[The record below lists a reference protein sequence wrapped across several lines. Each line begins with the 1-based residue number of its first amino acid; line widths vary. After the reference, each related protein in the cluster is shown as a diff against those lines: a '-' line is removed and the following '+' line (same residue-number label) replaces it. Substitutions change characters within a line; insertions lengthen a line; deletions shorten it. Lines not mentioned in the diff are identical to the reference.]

1 MTVAKEAAQPGAGW
15 DEAQCTAALALL
27 EQRQAQINDLRLA
40 IPRIIEPLHRRPNP
54 TTWKLY
60 SQGLETSS
68 KGLAAFKEQWSETEM
83 QDILKHV
90 QESFKENPNLSESVS
105 VPSHG
110 WVERERKA
118 KESTKSKGGENV
130 EDAGAILTE
139 EEISRI
145 VIEFR
150 KSHPNLKLETK
161 DGNSSI
167 STRFVS
173 GSVTLRFHIGIEREA
188 NGRHKLNAECLGTTE
203 PFLAITRCLGS
214 RPQANDL
221 KHILDTI
228 AAYKTVKGTSCA
240 KCGKLLDHAALVP
253 TARRSKQVAAANET
267 QETVWE
273 ALHESCL
280 T

>member
-1 MTVAKEAAQPGAGW
+1 MTVANQAAQPGAGW

-40 IPRIIEPLHRRPNP
+40 IPRIIEPLHRRPSP
-54 TTWKLY
+54 ITWKLY

-83 QDILKHV
+83 QNILNHAK
-90 QESFKENPNLSESVS
+90 ESFKGNPDLTESVS

-118 KESTKSKGGENV
+118 KKSTKTKSEHV
-130 EDAGAILTE
+130 EDAGAILTD

-150 KSHPNLKLETK
+150 KSHPNLKLETT
-161 DGNSSI
+161 DDNTSI

-173 GSVTLRFHIGIEREA
+173 GPVTLRFHVGIEREA
-188 NGRHKLNAECLGTTE
+188 NGRHKLNAECLGTRE

-214 RPQANDL
+214 RPHANDL
-221 KHILDTI
+221 KHILDMI
-228 AAYKTVKGTSCA
+228 AAYKTIKGTSCA
-240 KCGKLLDHAALVP
+240 KCGKLLDDAALVP

-267 QETVWE
+267 QETIWE

>member
-1 MTVAKEAAQPGAGW
+1 MTVANQAAQPGAGW

-40 IPRIIEPLHRRPNP
+40 IPRIIEPLHRRPSP
-54 TTWKLY
+54 ITWKLY

-68 KGLAAFKEQWSETEM
+68 KGLAAFKEQWREL
-83 QDILKHV
+83 QG
-90 QESFKENPNLSESVS
+90 NPDLTESVS

-118 KESTKSKGGENV
+118 KKSTKTKSEHV
-130 EDAGAILTE
+130 EDAGAILTD

-150 KSHPNLKLETK
+150 KSHPNLKLETT
-161 DGNSSI
+161 DDNTSI

-173 GSVTLRFHIGIEREA
+173 GPVTLRFHVGIEREA
-188 NGRHKLNAECLGTTE
+188 NGRHKLNAECLGTRE

-214 RPQANDL
+214 RPHANDL
-221 KHILDTI
+221 KHILDMI
-228 AAYKTVKGTSCA
+228 AAYKTIKGTSCA
-240 KCGKLLDHAALVP
+240 KCGKLLDDAALVP

-267 QETVWE
+267 QETIWE